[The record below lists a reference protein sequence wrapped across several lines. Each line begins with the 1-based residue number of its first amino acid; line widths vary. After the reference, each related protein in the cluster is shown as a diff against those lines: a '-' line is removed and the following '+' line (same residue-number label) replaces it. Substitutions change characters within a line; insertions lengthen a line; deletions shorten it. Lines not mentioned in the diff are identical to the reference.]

1 MSNYICAICNQP
13 ITDYSDGLLVKIQK
27 PYGNL
32 LKTVPVHRGD
42 CDSRLEAYARINGLN
57 TNSTA
62 QMSFFDSDEERTEYM
77 NGTSSMTDNEFYN
90 KFFNTDGTLK
100 AN

>member
-13 ITDYSDGLLVKIQK
+13 IINYADGLLVKIQK

-42 CDSRLEAYARINGLN
+42 CDNHLEAYARINGLN

-62 QMSFFDSDEERTEYM
+62 QMSFFDSDEQRNEYM
-77 NGTSSMTDNEFYN
+77 NDTFSITDDEFYN
-90 KFFNTDGTLK
+90 KYFNEDGTLK
-100 AN
+100 SN